1 MGRIRKSYSPAF
13 KAKVGGNKGRGGSSR
28 TGQQVSV
35 HPIQIRR
42 WEKTAIERMRE
53 LFTDGKGKQ
62 MKEKNLLIG
71 KLTKEIGQLKVEL
84 DSS

>member
-1 MGRIRKSYSPAF
+1 M
-13 KAKVGGNKGRGGSSR
+13 
-28 TGQQVSV
+28 
-35 HPIQIRR
+35 
-42 WEKTAIERMRE
+42 ERMIE

-84 DSS
+84 GWLKKAGFTSRGKELCSSNEIIGRYR

>member
-1 MGRIRKSYSPAF
+1 MI
-13 KAKVGGNKGRGGSSR
+13 
-28 TGQQVSV
+28 
-35 HPIQIRR
+35 
-42 WEKTAIERMRE
+42 E

-84 DSS
+84 DWLKKKAGFTSEGENFAHRTR

>member
-1 MGRIRKSYSPAF
+1 MI
-13 KAKVGGNKGRGGSSR
+13 
-28 TGQQVSV
+28 
-35 HPIQIRR
+35 
-42 WEKTAIERMRE
+42 E
-53 LFTDGKGKQ
+53 LFTDGKDKQ